1 MKVIR
6 KVEKQWEEICKNLQ
20 VGDEIE
26 AGGDQWRVL
35 AIEEGRALIWKHTGL
50 EDEIVFSEKN
60 SNDYEKSDIK
70 KYLMEEFPKT
80 APEEL
85 LALACTDF
93 DLLSIEEVEKYLPR
107 EIDRIA
113 TDKDGNTWWWW
124 TRSAN
129 RTSSYYVWYVYA
141 SGSVDAGGAVRAR
154 RCAPS
159 VWVKI

>member
-6 KVEKQWEEICKNLQ
+6 KVEKQWEEICKSLQ

-26 AGGDQWRVL
+26 VGGDQWRVL

-50 EDEIVFSEKN
+50 EDEIVFSKNN
-60 SNDYEKSDIK
+60 SNDYETSDIK

-80 APEEL
+80 VPEEL

-124 TRSAN
+124 TRSAS
-129 RTSSYYVWYVYA
+129 RAASAGVWGVA
-141 SGSVDAGGAVRAR
+141 TSGSVAATTAVAAY

-159 VWVKI
+159 VWIKI